1 MDNISKL
8 SAYIPEKAAPVV
20 AGWIDAYK
28 AQLKISR
35 PRRTKLG
42 DYRPPYNGHSH
53 RISVNAD
60 LNPYAF
66 LVTLVHEFAHLVT
79 WNHHGNKAKS
89 HGKEWKTFFRRMMQP
104 FFEAGIFPEDIRA
117 ALTRYLENPAAAS
130 CTDLQ
135 LLRTLKKYDRVA
147 ADATACAVEQLPDGA
162 LFHLYRASAA
172 TSSNGSKSVR
182 IFKKGHRLRKRYH
195 CTEIATGRIYL
206 FNPLAEVLMVE

>member
-8 SAYIPEKAAPVV
+8 SAYIPEQAAPVI
-20 AGWIDAYK
+20 ARWIDVYK

-35 PRRTKLG
+35 PRSTKLG
-42 DYRPPYNGHSH
+42 DYRPPYNGHPH
-53 RISVNAD
+53 RISVNAN

-89 HGKEWKTFFRRMMQP
+89 HGKEWKSFFRRMMQP
-104 FFEAGIFPEDIRA
+104 FFEAGIFPEDIHA

-135 LLRTLKKYDRVA
+135 LLRALRKYDRVNSGTPA
-147 ADATACAVEQLPDGA
+147 RAVEQLPEGA
-162 LFHLYRASAA
+162 LFCLNRTDA
-172 TSSNGSKSVR
+172 VR
-182 IFKKGHRLRKRYH
+182 IFKKGPRLRKRYR
-195 CTEIATGRIYL
+195 CKEVATGRIYL
-206 FNPLAEVLMVE
+206 FNPLAEVHVVS